1 MVTSGKV
8 TCILDPPL
16 QKNKFLWSWILLSLN
31 TISDRQESESGS
43 EGSGS
48 SQSDSESDDNDN
60 GQPVQMQQRYQVPRL
75 SHFNPAPSMQMSSP
89 PGYPQ
94 HSFNN
99 NPTTPTKKNK
109 FDERVG
115 VCVVYS

>member
-1 MVTSGKV
+1 MLF
-8 TCILDPPL
+8 I
-16 QKNKFLWSWILLSLN
+16 ILLSLN

-60 GQPVQMQQRYQVPRL
+60 GQPVQMQQRYQGPRL
-75 SHFNPAPSMQMSSP
+75 SHFSPAPSMQMSSP

-115 VCVVYS
+115 VCVV

>member
-1 MVTSGKV
+1 M
-8 TCILDPPL
+8 
-16 QKNKFLWSWILLSLN
+16 N
-31 TISDRQESESGS
+31 TIFGRQESESGS

-60 GQPVQMQQRYQVPRL
+60 VQPAQMQQRYQVPRL

-109 FDERVG
+109 FDERVS
-115 VCVVYS
+115 VCVVYSEVRHRAKEDAKILGLMTTRHNCAN